1 MFKKV
6 LLFVLFMVSLPT
18 VRCTPARA
26 FKHSGVDYAGPI
38 QVRTS
43 KGRGNHSY
51 RGYICLFVCMVT
63 RAIHLEVVSDMS
75 TSNFLAAFRRFVSRR
90 GHCSQIWSDNGTTFV
105 GASKELEQLNN
116 IQKESAAS
124 LEANGTQWHFIPL
137 THQTLADYGKR
148 ELNQPNSI

>member
-1 MFKKV
+1 
-6 LLFVLFMVSLPT
+6 
-18 VRCTPARA
+18 
-26 FKHSGVDYAGPI
+26 
-38 QVRTS
+38 
-43 KGRGNHSY
+43 
-51 RGYICLFVCMVT
+51 
-63 RAIHLEVVSDMS
+63 MS

-105 GASKELEQLNN
+105 GASKKLEQLNN

-148 ELNQPNSI
+148 E